1 MRRYVSLLTAAA
13 LLFVSGCSRKS
24 AAADLDI
31 AGSMELKYAEQ
42 FSVDYCE
49 NGCSV
54 VTVGDDKF
62 LIVPEGNAVPD
73 NTSGMTVI
81 QQPVENIYVAAS
93 SAMDLFDG
101 IDKLDEVKMTS
112 TAESGW
118 SLPHIRDAVKSGKI
132 KYIGKYSSPDYE
144 SLVSDNCGIAIEST
158 MIYHTPE
165 VKEQLESF
173 DIPVLVERSSYEK
186 HPLGRM
192 EWIKLYGLITGNYIA
207 AEQLFTEKT
216 KAFEELS
223 VNDIPESER
232 RTAAFFY
239 ITSSGYVSIR
249 KPGDYVSKMIELA
262 GGRYI
267 FTADNL
273 DTDENAL
280 STMNIQTETFYDIA
294 HDADILIYNSTIDGE
309 LESIDQLIE
318 KSSVLADFKAVK
330 NGNVWC
336 TGQNMF
342 QQSTCAADM
351 MIDLNK
357 VFTGEPTNNE
367 LTFLHRLE

>member
-1 MRRYVSLLTAAA
+1 MKTRISLLTAAS
-13 LLFVSGCSRKS
+13 LLFITGCAKQ
-24 AAADLDI
+24 AAPAPLDI
-31 AGSMELKYAEQ
+31 AGSMDLKYAEQ
-42 FSVDYCE
+42 FTVDYCE

-54 VTVGDDKF
+54 VTIGDDKF
-62 LIVPEGNAVPD
+62 LIVPEDTEIPAD
-73 NTSGMTVI
+73 TSGMTVI
-81 QQPVENIYVAAS
+81 KQPVENIYVAAT

-101 IDKLDEVKMTS
+101 IDKLDDIKMTS
-112 TAESGW
+112 TAENGW
-118 SLPHIRDAVKSGKI
+118 SLPHIRDAVASGKI

-144 SLVSDNCGIAIEST
+144 SLVADKCGLAVEST

-173 DIPVLVERSSYEK
+173 DIPVLVERSSYES

-192 EWIKLYGLITGNYIA
+192 EWIKLYGLITGDYSSA
-207 AEQLFTEKT
+207 DQLFTEKT

-223 VNDIPESER
+223 TDDIPEAER
-232 RTAAFFY
+232 KTAAFFY

-249 KPGDYVSKMIELA
+249 KPGDYVSKMIDLA

-267 FTADNL
+267 FTADDLNI
-273 DTDENAL
+273 DDNAL

-309 LESIDQLIE
+309 IDSIDQLIE
-318 KSSVLADFKAVK
+318 KSSILAGFKAVK

-342 QQSTCAADM
+342 QQTTGAADM
-351 MIDLNK
+351 ICDLNK
-357 VFTGEPTNNE
+357 VFTGAPANSD
-367 LTFLHRLE
+367 LTFLHRLQ